1 MQMTNAVL
9 PPRER
14 ERERERYIRMQKFL
28 KNKKPGTFCL
38 SDSEAMLPGVNL
50 PACMMTARFML
61 SV

>member
-9 PPRER
+9 PER

-50 PACMMTARFML
+50 PT
-61 SV
+61 